1 MQADSPPGSH
11 QPELRREMGQYERDA
26 AVIREFQ
33 ALTIMQC
40 VLLWLLSFVR
50 HESGMHI
57 WILYLNAF
65 EMFEMPLF
73 MQKISRM
80 GHSRGKSLYA
90 GVNKKA
96 FMHHVM

>member
-11 QPELRREMGQYERDA
+11 QLRREMGQYERDA

-73 MQKISRM
+73 MQKYP
-80 GHSRGKSLYA
+80 GWDTA
-90 GVNKKA
+90 GEKVCMQVSIKKHLCT
-96 FMHHVM
+96 M